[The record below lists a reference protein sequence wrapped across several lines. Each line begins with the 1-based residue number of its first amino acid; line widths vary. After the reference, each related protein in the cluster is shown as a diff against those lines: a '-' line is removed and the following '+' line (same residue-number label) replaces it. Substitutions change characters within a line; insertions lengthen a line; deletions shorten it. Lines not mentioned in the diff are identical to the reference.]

1 MKKFVIL
8 STTRDPDS
16 VVVQVKFSLNGKT
29 GTVAIEHYDDHSH
42 SAVYRAVLDR
52 LDHHFY
58 PKDAGIDFI
67 VRTHHDEDHQLP
79 GEFTEQKGPPWL
91 AEALI
96 QLLAPKKTVQHLLG
110 DLQEM
115 YKKNFTRFGKSRAG
129 RLYWAQVLR
138 SIGPD
143 LWRRV
148 KKLGLIAFLIDY
160 GRSKFG
166 W

>member
-1 MKKFVIL
+1 MKKFVIF
-8 STTRDPDS
+8 SATRDPDS
-16 VVVQVKFSLNGKT
+16 TFVQVKFSLNGKT
-29 GTVAIEHYDDHSH
+29 GTIAIENYDDHSH
-42 SAVYRAVLDR
+42 SAVYRAVQ
-52 LDHHFY
+52 DHLVDHFY
-58 PKDAGIDFI
+58 SKDAGIDFI
-67 VRTHHDEDHQLP
+67 VRTHPAEDHQFP
-79 GEFTEQKGPPWL
+79 GDVGERKGPPWL
-91 AEALI
+91 AETLI

-115 YKKNFTRFGKSRAG
+115 YEKNSTRFGKSRAG

-143 LWRRV
+143 LWWRV

-160 GRSKFG
+160 GRSKLG